1 MKEKSL
7 GNTRAL
13 VNAALLAAVY
23 AAITYMTKPI
33 SFGAVQFRISEHSA
47 SCLSS
52 RFPPCRALCGLLSRK
67 LPVRRRAA

>member
-33 SFGAVQFRISEHSA
+33 SFGAVQFGGTLHPA
-47 SCLSS
+47 CLHGFC
-52 RFPPCRALCGLLSRK
+52 RARALCGLLSRK

>member
-33 SFGAVQFRISEHSA
+33 SFSQYLTELLISV
-47 SCLSS
+47 
-52 RFPPCRALCGLLSRK
+52 PPPS
-67 LPVRRRAA
+67 